1 MKSSD
6 ILLALDNERLEVF
19 KNRVSTI
26 SVKYKGAEIKDG
38 YFLISCCGNGKSFE
52 DACDDYLNKIRGK
65 KLVFDACS
73 DDRREVTV
81 LG

>member
-6 ILLALDNERLEVF
+6 ILLSLDNEYLEVH
-19 KNRVSTI
+19 KNCFGNVC
-26 SVKYKGAEIKDG
+26 VEYKGAEVKDG
-38 YFLISCCGNGKSFE
+38 YFLKTCWGVGENFE
-52 DACDDYLNKIRGK
+52 DACDDYLTQIRGK

-73 DDRREVTV
+73 INRREVSI